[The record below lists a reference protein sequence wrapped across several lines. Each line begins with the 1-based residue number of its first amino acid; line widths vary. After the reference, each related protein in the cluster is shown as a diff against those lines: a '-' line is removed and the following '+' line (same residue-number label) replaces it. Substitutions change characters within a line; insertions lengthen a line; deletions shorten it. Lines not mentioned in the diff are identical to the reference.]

1 MEEIKKMIK
10 EIGIDRQ
17 ITLEEIPD
25 IDLYID
31 QVIQLFDKTYSS
43 FQRNEDDKVLTKT
56 MINNYAKAKI
66 FFPIKNKKYSK
77 EHIILIS
84 LIYQLKSG
92 LTLND
97 IKATLQ
103 ELNHRI
109 LQGTIDLEAFYQSY
123 LNTMEKNV
131 QFFTGEV
138 EERMNAANEEIE
150 KFPNKNGDYLQKLL
164 YITSFISM
172 SNFYRRLAEEIVD
185 ELIDAEETGDSDKKK

>member
-1 MEEIKKMIK
+1 MMMEEIKKMIK

-84 LIYQLKSG
+84 LNYQLKSV

-103 ELNHRI
+103 ELSHSI
-109 LQGTIDLEAFYQSY
+109 LQG
-123 LNTMEKNV
+123 
-131 QFFTGEV
+131 
-138 EERMNAANEEIE
+138 
-150 KFPNKNGDYLQKLL
+150 
-164 YITSFISM
+164 
-172 SNFYRRLAEEIVD
+172 
-185 ELIDAEETGDSDKKK
+185 

>member
-138 EERMNAANEEIE
+138 EERMNVANEEIE
-150 KFPNKNGDYLQKLL
+150 KFPNKKGDYLQKLL